1 MKFFIGEPW
10 AQLMSIFGFLDSDD
24 FYRGGVGLLYTS
36 TLGGIITYLLFAL
49 FCILAIIGLVTVILL
64 FRSRKKKEKDPYREW
79 VRKGKYK

>member
-1 MKFFIGEPW
+1 MKFFIGGSPFFE
-10 AQLMSIFGFLDSDD
+10 MVFG
-24 FYRGGVGLLYTS
+24 YRGGIGLVYETPLA
-36 TLGGIITYLLFAL
+36 GFFAYLLFAL